1 MTTPTRTDTGRA
13 SKALAAS
20 PWAVLAIATITGGL
34 TGPGQTIG
42 VSVFIDH
49 FVDDLNLSR
58 SQVSTAYLIGTLAG
72 ATALPFVGR
81 FVDRRGVRIAQVVV
95 GAAFALALV
104 NMSLVNGL
112 VWLAI
117 GFFGIRC
124 LGQGSLSLVAT
135 VTVTVAFRQR
145 RGFALGLFSVGT
157 AALMALVPVALG
169 LIIDQ
174 VGWQNAWLVS
184 AAAVA
189 LFVVPAGWFGLAGL
203 PRGLSQ
209 EPHVGLVADVGPT
222 VDRSYTRAEAVR
234 TRSFWIITCV
244 SSTAAML
251 STALNF
257 HQIDLLGEAGLSDGA
272 AAAMF
277 IPQVLGSTV
286 AGLAFGYAADRV
298 GAPMVACDQHGVA
311 GCGSCVGCDGSSRS
325 VGCDLRDRAWRKQRS
340 GSGGDSVAAASVV
353 WHRPHWFD
361 PRGAELCGCRRVGA
375 WSGGIGRGRTW
386 FWFVPARSFCHWS
399 GRGWRDGVCHDT
411 RPPNHVARRD
421 IPWIMTPRAQ
431 SGARTVTHMLVDQI
445 RSDLTVAMNAR
456 DTTTTTTL
464 RSIIAAIQE
473 AEVSGTSA
481 VTLTDDE
488 VMKVLAAQ
496 AKRRVEAA
504 EAFESGGAA
513 DRAAKERAELVVIE
527 TYLPQKL
534 SDDELAA
541 LVYQVLAAEG
551 LSEQSQMGMAMK
563 AVNAVVAGRADGRA
577 VAALVKSR
585 LS

>member
-209 EPHVGLVADVGPT
+209 EPHIGLVADVGPT

-298 GAPMVACDQHGVA
+298 GARWLPAISMA
-311 GCGSCVGCDGSSRS
+311 
-325 VGCDLRDRAWRKQRS
+325 LL
-340 GSGGDSVAAASVV
+340 AAA
-353 WHRPHWFD
+353 H
-361 PRGAELCGCRRVGA
+361 
-375 WSGGIGRGRTW
+375 
-386 FWFVPARSFCHWS
+386 
-399 GRGWRDGVCHDT
+399 
-411 RPPNHVARRD
+411 
-421 IPWIMTPRAQ
+421 
-431 SGARTVTHMLVDQI
+431 
-445 RSDLTVAMNAR
+445 
-456 DTTTTTTL
+456 
-464 RSIIAAIQE
+464 
-473 AEVSGTSA
+473 
-481 VTLTDDE
+481 
-488 VMKVLAAQ
+488 VLAAT
-496 AKRRVEAA
+496 AA
-504 EAFESGGAA
+504 PGL
-513 DRAAKERAELVVIE
+513 LVVIYAIALGASSGAVRVV
-527 TYLPQKL
+527 TASLLPQWFGTAHIG
-534 SDDELAA
+534 SIQGVQNFVGVGASA
-541 LVYQVLAAEG
+541 LGPVVLAVAERGFGSYPPAVLAIG
-551 LSEQSQMGMAMK
+551 LVAVGAMVF
-563 AVNAVVAGRADGRA
+563 AMTRDRRIMSPGETSLG
-577 VAALVKSR
+577 
-585 LS
+585 